1 VVNLPSGGATTAALS
16 CLTVAALLVTGP
28 GSAARLR
35 FATLWPVRRTRR
47 RPRPLAAGPVLAAAL
62 GGAAL
67 AGPGGG
73 AAAALVVFGAVRR
86 RHRERVRADATATA
100 AELADAVSRIADEL
114 RSGSHPAA
122 ALAGVVADGPRARTV
137 LSGAAVAA
145 RLGDAVPA
153 ALRRAAADRPA
164 VAAEVERIATA
175 WSLAERHGVPLADL
189 LAQAHRDIRW
199 RVRFGAAVRAQLAG
213 PRATAHVLT
222 ALPLL
227 GLGLG
232 ELIGADP
239 IGVLRSGL
247 LGQVLL
253 VVGVGLAAAGA
264 AWSDHIL
271 RRAVP

>member
-1 VVNLPSGGATTAALS
+1 MKALS
-16 CLTVAALLVTGP
+16 CLALAALLLVGP
-28 GSAARLR
+28 GSAASLR
-35 FATLWPVRRTRR
+35 FAALWPVRRTRR
-47 RPRPLAAGPVLAAAL
+47 RWRPLTAGPVVAAAL
-62 GGAAL
+62 GGVAL

-73 AAAALVVFGAVRR
+73 AAAALVALAAVRR
-86 RHRERVRADATATA
+86 RRRERAGADAAATA
-100 AELADAVSRIADEL
+100 AELADAVSRIGDEL

-122 ALAGVVADGPRARTV
+122 ALAGTVADGPRARAILT
-137 LSGAAVAA
+137 GAAVAA
-145 RLGDAVPA
+145 RLGDAVPE
-153 ALRRAAADRPA
+153 ALRRAAAGRPA

-175 WSLAERHGVPLADL
+175 WSLAEQHGVPLADL
-189 LAQAHRDIRW
+189 LTQAHRDIRW
-199 RVRFGAAVRAQLAG
+199 RVRFGTAVRAQLAG

-239 IGVLRSGL
+239 IGVLRTGL
-247 LGQVLL
+247 LGQALL

-271 RRAVP
+271 RKAVP

>member
-1 VVNLPSGGATTAALS
+1 VLKAMS
-16 CLTVAALLVTGP
+16 CLALAALLVVGP
-28 GSAARLR
+28 GSAPRLR
-35 FATLWPVRRTRR
+35 FAALWPVHRVRR
-47 RPRPLAAGPVLAAAL
+47 RLRPLTAGPVLAAAI
-62 GGAAL
+62 GGTAL

-73 AAAALVVFGAVRR
+73 VAAALVALATIRR
-86 RHRERVRADATATA
+86 RRRDRARADAAATA
-100 AELADAVSRIADEL
+100 AELADAVARIGDEL

-122 ALAGVVADGPRARTV
+122 ALAGTTADGPRARAI

-153 ALRRAAADRPA
+153 ALRRATAGRPA

-175 WSLAERHGVPLADL
+175 WSLAEQHGVPLADL
-189 LAQAHRDIRW
+189 LTQAHRDIRW
-199 RVRFGAAVRAQLAG
+199 RVRHGTAVRAHLAG

-239 IGVLRSGL
+239 IGVLRTGL
-247 LGQVLL
+247 LGQALL
-253 VVGVGLAAAGA
+253 VVGVALAAAGA
-264 AWSDHIL
+264 AWSERIL
-271 RRAVP
+271 QKAVP